1 VTAVLYCILAATG
14 LAAVTWPVLRE
25 QRDLHRRQ
33 LEREAR
39 WKREDEAWS
48 LWCDAAREAIRER
61 REVPPW
67 RKP

>member
-1 VTAVLYCILAATG
+1 MLYCILAVAG
-14 LAAVTWPVLRE
+14 LAAVMWPVLRE
-25 QRDLHRRQ
+25 QREMIRRQ

-48 LWCDAAREAIRER
+48 RWCDAAREAIREQ

-67 RKP
+67 RNP